1 MPNHSLLASHK
12 RAWYEHLMQP
22 IFCPSLIHCLLRDT
36 RGATMIEFGLI
47 ATVLMLLVVGIVE
60 FGLLLFTQMQ
70 LEGIMG
76 NVSRTTIIGDN
87 PGFPD
92 RVSYMQA
99 RMRDQAANMI
109 NGDAMILSVE
119 PTQAGIGR
127 SFVEPELCLSSPPTL
142 GPTCPNGTPF
152 EDRNNNGVY
161 DAGTLRSDVG
171 KSGELVQFNVSLPW
185 RFFTPLI
192 SAFFPNNT
200 YIIRT
205 SVVVQNEPF

>member
-1 MPNHSLLASHK
+1 
-12 RAWYEHLMQP
+12 MQP
-22 IFCPSLIHCLLRDT
+22 ISRPLLLHRLLRDT
-36 RGATMIEFGLI
+36 RGAAIIEFGLM

-70 LEGIMG
+70 LEGIMS

-87 PGFPD
+87 PGYPD

-99 RMRDQAANMI
+99 RMREQTANML
-109 NGDAMILSVE
+109 NGNAMVISVE
-119 PTQAGIGR
+119 PMKAGIGR
-127 SFVEPELCLSSPPTL
+127 NYVEPELCLTAPPTL
-142 GPTCPNGTPF
+142 GPSCPAGTPF
-152 EDRNNNGVY
+152 EDRNNNGIY
-161 DAGTLRSDVG
+161 DAGSLQSDVG

-200 YIIRT
+200 YILRT